1 MSIIVALDLGTTGN
15 RAIAFDS
22 NGQIICRHYQE
33 FTQIYPQPAWV
44 EHDPMEIWRSVQTVL
59 GQTIAQVGRENI
71 AAIGITNQRETT
83 VVWDRNTGHP
93 VYNAIVW
100 QCRRTADRCIQLSD
114 HREKIQ
120 AKTGLVLDAY
130 FSATKIEWILN
141 HLPPGTDRQALKFG
155 TIDTWI
161 LDRLTGG
168 NVHATDPSNA
178 SRTMLW
184 NIHTRDYDTEL
195 LDLFHVPKSML
206 PEVLPSNSRFGVTA
220 DTGIPI
226 TGILGDQQA
235 SLFGQAGW
243 ESGVVKN
250 TYGTGLFA
258 MTICPDS
265 TSITPNIL
273 TTVAWQIDNDITFA
287 KEGSVF
293 IGGSLIQWLRDGLGI
308 IQHSKDVEALA
319 LESGTA
325 DGVVIVPAFVGLGA
339 PHWDANARGL
349 IIGITRGTSKSNIA
363 YAALEAIAFQSR
375 DIIQVLTDTHFPP
388 QQLRVDGG
396 ACQNN
401 LLMQLQANILGMPV
415 ERPAVTDTTA
425 VGVAMMAGL
434 GAQIWT
440 LAMLPQ
446 IREVDRIFV
455 PGHHLGTPLTR
466 WNDAAN
472 RSKGWAK
479 SL

>member
-1 MSIIVALDLGTTGN
+1 MNIVVALDLGTTGN

-22 NGQIICRHYQE
+22 TGKIVCRHYQE
-33 FTQIYPQPAWV
+33 FTQIYPQAAWV
-44 EHDPMEIWRSVQTVL
+44 EHNPMEIWAGVQTVL
-59 GQTIAQVGRENI
+59 GHTIADVGRGNI

-83 VVWDRNTGHP
+83 VVWDRNTGLP

-100 QCRRTADRCIQLSD
+100 QCRRTADRCTALAD
-114 HREKIQ
+114 HREWIQ
-120 AKTGLVLDAY
+120 KKTGLVLDAY

-168 NVHATDPSNA
+168 TVHATDPSNA

-184 NIHTRDYDTEL
+184 NIHTRDFDAEL
-195 LDLFHVPKSML
+195 LDLFQIPTTML
-206 PEVLPSNSRFGVTA
+206 PEVRPSNSIFGITA

-258 MTICPDS
+258 MTVCPNA
-265 TSITPNIL
+265 TPITPTIL
-273 TTVAWQIDNDITFA
+273 TTVAWQIDNDIRYA

-308 IQHSKDVEALA
+308 IKESGDIEELA
-319 LESGTA
+319 SESGTA

-339 PHWDANARGL
+339 PHWDADARGM
-349 IIGITRGTSKSNIA
+349 IIGITRRTSKSNIA
-363 YAALEAIAFQSR
+363 YAALEAIAFQSL
-375 DIIQVLTDTHFPP
+375 DIIQVLTGTPSSAS
-388 QQLRVDGG
+388 QLRVDGG

-401 LLMQLQANILGMPV
+401 LLMQIQANILGIPV
-415 ERPAVTDTTA
+415 ERPTVTETTA
-425 VGVAMMAGL
+425 LGVAMMAGL
-434 GAQIWT
+434 GAQIWPP
-440 LAMLPQ
+440 AILPQ
-446 IREVDRIFV
+446 IRKIEHIFN
-455 PGHHLGTPLTR
+455 PAPHLGTPISR
-466 WNDAAN
+466 WADAVN
-472 RSKGWAK
+472 RSKGWA
-479 SL
+479 S

>member
-1 MSIIVALDLGTTGN
+1 MNIVVALDLGTTGN

-22 NGQIICRHYQE
+22 TGKIVCRHYQE

-44 EHDPMEIWRSVQTVL
+44 EHNPMEIWAGVQTVL
-59 GQTIAQVGRENI
+59 GHTIAEVGRDNI

-83 VVWDRNTGHP
+83 VVWDRNTGLP

-100 QCRRTADRCIQLSD
+100 QCRRTADRCTELAD
-114 HREKIQ
+114 HREWIQ
-120 AKTGLVLDAY
+120 KKTGLVLDAY

-141 HLPPGTDRQALKFG
+141 HLPPGTDRRALKFG

-168 NVHATDPSNA
+168 TVHATDPSNA

-184 NIHTRDYDTEL
+184 NIHTRDYDAEL
-195 LDLFHVPKSML
+195 LDLFQIPTTML
-206 PEVLPSNSRFGVTA
+206 PEVLPSNSMFGITA

-243 ESGVVKN
+243 EAGVVKN

-258 MTICPDS
+258 MTICPNAAP
-265 TSITPNIL
+265 ITPTIL
-273 TTVAWQIDNDITFA
+273 TTVAWQIDDDILYA

-293 IGGSLIQWLRDGLGI
+293 VGGSLIQWLRDGLGI
-308 IQHSKDVEALA
+308 IKESGDIEALA
-319 LESGTA
+319 SESGTA

-339 PHWDANARGL
+339 PHWDADARGM
-349 IIGITRGTSKSNIA
+349 IIGITRRTSKSNIA
-363 YAALEAIAFQSR
+363 YAALEAIAFQGL
-375 DIIQVLTDTHFPP
+375 DIIQMLTGTPSSAS
-388 QQLRVDGG
+388 QLRVDGG

-401 LLMQLQANILGMPV
+401 LLMQIQANILGIPV
-415 ERPAVTDTTA
+415 ERPTVTETTA
-425 VGVAMMAGL
+425 LGVAMMAGI
-434 GAQIWT
+434 GAHIWT
-440 LAMLPQ
+440 PAMGSQ
-446 IREVDRIFV
+446 IRKIEHTFI
-455 PGHHLGTPLTR
+455 PTPHLGTPISK
-466 WNDAAN
+466 WNEAVN
-472 RSKGWAK
+472 RSKGWAR
-479 SL
+479 